1 MCADCVSEHEHAE
14 SETFFGGIQVS
25 SSPVGSGD
33 PAQVCHA
40 CAASVL
46 YQLSHFTHPKSS
58 QTFKCQY
65 LFPF

>member
-1 MCADCVSEHEHAE
+1 MNTHEHAE
-14 SETFFGGIQVS
+14 SETFLGGIQVS
-25 SSPVGSGD
+25 SPVGSED
-33 PAQVCHA
+33 SAQVCHA

-58 QTFKCQY
+58 KTFKCQY